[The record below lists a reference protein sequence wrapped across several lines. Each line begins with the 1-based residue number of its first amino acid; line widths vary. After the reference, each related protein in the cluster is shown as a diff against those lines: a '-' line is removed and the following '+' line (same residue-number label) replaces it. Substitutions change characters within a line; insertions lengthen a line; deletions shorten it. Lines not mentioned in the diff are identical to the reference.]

1 MTPKKL
7 TGEEARERIEG
18 VLKAAGIR
26 VSMWSGDD
34 IIIDAEFPDGA
45 QADCV
50 ETPAIVA
57 DGLSYQRG

>member
-1 MTPKKL
+1 
-7 TGEEARERIEG
+7 
-18 VLKAAGIR
+18 

-57 DGLSYQRG
+57 DGLSHQRG